1 MWELSSIGIA
11 IILKNA
17 LGFDFCNECMFPELD
32 LVFIYS
38 IVGAQCRIGLLMF
51 MMSPSEPWTIL
62 HRHRFWCNA
71 WLRVTSAC
79 FMLQKGS
86 RHDVW
91 RFLFSFAQE
100 CSRRFASN
108 RSFLFIIL
116 VVTELFLFRRRR
128 ICTSSENARQQ
139 IRFANAVAQMF
150 AHVRI
155 KLAENVFCKC
165 CLRVSYN
172 SLWMPIW
179 RS

>member
-62 HRHRFWCNA
+62 DRHRFWRNA
-71 WLRVTSAC
+71 WLRVTGAC

-91 RFLFSFAQE
+91 RFIFFRTGMFS
-100 CSRRFASN
+100 
-108 RSFLFIIL
+108 
-116 VVTELFLFRRRR
+116 T
-128 ICTSSENARQQ
+128 
-139 IRFANAVAQMF
+139 
-150 AHVRI
+150 
-155 KLAENVFCKC
+155 FCKQPV
-165 CLRVSYN
+165 VSSHHSRCDGVVSVPTTTHLHRFWKHKATN
-172 SLWMPIW
+172 TFRE
-179 RS
+179 RSCADVRARLHKVGRHRFL